1 MPSNRR
7 PTCAPQPRGPG
18 RAGLV
23 LVGLVVVG
31 AAGCS
36 QPTQSSTAADA
47 AVQAPA
53 TQAPDGA
60 GASTQVLADGSS
72 FLVAAP
78 TNGQDAAIVSG
89 RLALIGGNCVGLERP
104 NGVGTSTL
112 AFPHGTHPS
121 EDGRAIV
128 LPDGVQITLGDP
140 VVGGG
145 GSNTL
150 QAGTT
155 AFDPWPD
162 APSGCAQATYL
173 STIDDVSTG
182 EAPKA

>member
-1 MPSNRR
+1 MYPTRR
-7 PTCAPQPRGPG
+7 PASTASVRG
-18 RAGLV
+18 RARPAALLAV
-23 LVGLVVVG
+23 LVVVG

-36 QPTQSSTAADA
+36 QPTQASTTADA
-47 AVQAPA
+47 AVQTPA
-53 TQAPDGA
+53 TQTPA

-78 TNGQDAAIVSG
+78 TSAQDEAIVSG
-89 RLALIGGNCVGLERP
+89 RLALIGGDCVGLEQP
-104 NGVGTSTL
+104 NSGETSTL

-128 LPDGVQITLGDP
+128 LPDGVRIALGDP

-162 APSGCAQATYL
+162 APAGCAQATYL
-173 STIDDVSTG
+173 SSIYDVSIG
-182 EAPKA
+182 EAPQA

>member
-7 PTCAPQPRGPG
+7 PTCAPQPRGRG

-23 LVGLVVVG
+23 LVGLAVVG

-36 QPTQSSTAADA
+36 QPTQASTAADA
-47 AVQAPA
+47 AVQTPVPQAPA
-53 TQAPDGA
+53 DA
-60 GASTQVLADGSS
+60 GASTQALADGSS

-78 TNGQDAAIVSG
+78 TNGQDEAIVSG
-89 RLALIGGNCVGLERP
+89 RLALIGGNCVGLEQP
-104 NGVGTSTL
+104 GGGETSTL

-121 EDGRAIV
+121 DDGQAIV
-128 LPDGVQITLGDP
+128 LPDGVKITLGDP
-140 VVGGG
+140 IVGGG

-150 QAGTT
+150 QPGTT

-173 STIDDVSTG
+173 SSIYDVSIG